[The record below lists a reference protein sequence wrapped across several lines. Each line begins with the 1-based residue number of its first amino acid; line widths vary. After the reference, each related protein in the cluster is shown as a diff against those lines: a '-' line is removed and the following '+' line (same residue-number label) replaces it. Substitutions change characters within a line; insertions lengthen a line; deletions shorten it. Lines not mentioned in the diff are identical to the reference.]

1 MIDFIPDFPI
11 SELSPAD
18 YNPRRIDEE
27 SFQMLRE
34 SLARFGVIKPV
45 LLNGNGILMA
55 GHQRIKALIANGE
68 TRVPAL
74 KTKQVALKD
83 EARLN
88 LYHNSV
94 ETGRSQVRLK
104 EPLAM
109 PGYHLIQPSHLQ
121 IIEPSNPAIVA
132 EICRLIL
139 KCGEWGSLILS
150 SKGEVLYNSDYAVA
164 TARVRKPVWAYV
176 LPPEHDAEIEA
187 YFARDY
193 GQYNYDTLPV
203 HNMSQTKCQMH
214 RLRTGP
220 TGKAN
225 ASTCY
230 EMRVI
235 PTVTREQR
243 GIDFGEGYGDYRR
256 MLQADGYRIIGY
268 EPFQTPVGS
277 AKIDLPSIRAAIKRI
292 EESVKRHGLFDYVVL
307 DSVINSVTSLDF
319 EHYVLQ
325 TCASLLRNDGVF
337 FTGTRSFEFA
347 HTRAVKKCTRKQRN
361 IEFLDKDG
369 FSTIFRD
376 GVWTKQRFH
385 TKETLEA
392 TLLRYFEEVEI
403 QPWSERA
410 KLQIHAV
417 CRRPRPA
424 SGEVIRKAVETEFNL
439 DYNGRKLNCSSGLV
453 EAIMLELESNGR
465 ISDTGSA

>member
-1 MIDFIPDFPI
+1 MIEFLPDLPI

-18 YNPRRIDEE
+18 YNPRRIDDD

-34 SLARFGVIKPV
+34 SIGRFGIIKPV
-45 LLNGNGILMA
+45 LLNGNGTLMA
-55 GHQRIKALIANGE
+55 GHQRIKALIANE
-68 TRVPAL
+68 KTHVPAL
-74 KTKQVALKD
+74 RTKSIGLKD

-104 EPLAM
+104 EPLTI
-109 PGYHLIQPSHLQ
+109 PGYHLISPVDLD
-121 IIEPSNPAIVA
+121 IVKPENPAIVA

-139 KCGEWGSLILS
+139 KCGEWGSLIIS
-150 SKGEVLYNSDYAVA
+150 SNGEVLYNSDYAVA
-164 TARVRKPVWAYV
+164 TVRVRKSVWAYV
-176 LPPEHDAEIEA
+176 LPAEHDAEVEA

-203 HNMSQTKCQMH
+203 HNISQTKCQMH

-235 PTVTREQR
+235 PAIEREQR
-243 GIDFGEGYGDYRR
+243 GLDFGEGYGDYRR
-256 MLQADGYRIIGY
+256 KLQAEGYNIIGY

-277 AKIDLPSIRAAIKRI
+277 AKIDLPSIRTAIKRV
-292 EESVKRHGLFDYVVL
+292 EESVRKYGLFDYVVL
-307 DSVINSVTSLDF
+307 DSVINSVTSLEY

-325 TCASLLRNDGVF
+325 TCSALLSSDGVF
-337 FTGTRSFEFA
+337 FMGTRSFEFA
-347 HTRAVKKCTRKQRN
+347 HTKAVKKCTRKQRN
-361 IEFLDKDG
+361 VEFLDGDG

-385 TKETLEA
+385 TRETLAE
-392 TLLRYFEEVEI
+392 TLSRYFEDVEI
-403 QPWSERA
+403 SPWTERA
-410 KLQIHAV
+410 KLQIHAI
-417 CRRPRPA
+417 CRRPKAA
-424 SGEVIRKAVETEFNL
+424 SKSIVRKALETEFNL
-439 DYNGRKLNCSSGLV
+439 DYNGVKLNKHGGLV
-453 EAIMLELESNGR
+453 DAVMLELEKER
-465 ISDTGSA
+465 RVK